1 MGFMN
6 GLSNAINQSL
16 MTRFMANV
24 ISSIAILTA
33 LIVVAVQ
40 ALTHQALDPWF
51 VGIAG
56 IGIGQ
61 YASVLGINQGVT
73 LQPLIA
79 KIVSAK
85 ASNTTPDATTTTQT
99 TTQTTMDV

>member
-85 ASNTTPDATTTTQT
+85 ASNTPDATTTTQT
-99 TTQTTMDV
+99 TTQTTMDA